1 MTCVVNKYDDFLNYD
16 ELTLEDVEFYIKDRV
31 SRKNYLSIMP
41 HLVSAYHAL
50 KKEQAKEDAF
60 VMLMKGELLKI
71 GVDVDKAT
79 EIIRE
84 GIDWWKN
91 KVSCH
96 RPIDSDDAK
105 AVRMIKNYVRK
116 RII

>member
-1 MTCVVNKYDDFLNYD
+1 MEILLQVLLLVVG
-16 ELTLEDVEFYIKDRV
+16 
-31 SRKNYLSIMP
+31 
-41 HLVSAYHAL
+41 
-50 KKEQAKEDAF
+50 F

-91 KVSCH
+91 KVICH
-96 RPIDSDDAK
+96 RPIDSADTK